1 MDGITLT
8 AEPTIFTNGCFDIIH
23 IGHVQLLEFCAS
35 LGRVVVGLN
44 SDASVKR
51 LKGPTRPI
59 NNEIDRK
66 MLLLSIKYVDEVLIF
81 EEDTPYALIQSL
93 KPKIIVKGGDYE
105 AHAVVGSDLAEVRLF
120 PYQKGHSTTEILRSL
135 PNN

>member
-1 MDGITLT
+1 LT

>member
-1 MDGITLT
+1 LDGITLT

>member
-1 MDGITLT
+1 MDGVILT
-8 AEPTIFTNGCFDIIH
+8 DEPTIFTNGCFDIIH

-66 MLLLSIKYVDEVLIF
+66 TLLLSIKYVDEVLIF
-81 EEDTPYALIQSL
+81 EDDTPYALIQRL

>member
-1 MDGITLT
+1 MT